1 MIIYQSLL
9 LLIQLAVLKVSA
21 ITNVQLILQ
30 IVPVNNPNC
39 VGGPVAGLTDTSV
52 LVQYRLRGGGGGNIN
67 TEWRDL
73 ADISLNETF
82 NGTLLMQ
89 QVRDPMQFRLVQLEH
104 GGGVCN
110 CWDIE
115 SSRLRAI
122 DVDNNGMHTVLMT
135 TNFDFSQTDVVDQY
149 LCHRSGPSIV
159 PGSRMCGGDRGRDAR
174 GIVTKVFNIA
184 DNGDVS
190 VNNDECPDNPGTG
203 LVSLM
208 KSIRVDDGTCDNP
221 RM

>member
-30 IVPVNNPNC
+30 IVPVNNSNC

-82 NGTLLMQ
+82 NGTY
-89 QVRDPMQFRLVQLEH
+89 
-104 GGGVCN
+104 C
-110 CWDIE
+110 
-115 SSRLRAI
+115 
-122 DVDNNGMHTVLMT
+122 
-135 TNFDFSQTDVVDQY
+135 
-149 LCHRSGPSIV
+149 
-159 PGSRMCGGDRGRDAR
+159 
-174 GIVTKVFNIA
+174 
-184 DNGDVS
+184 
-190 VNNDECPDNPGTG
+190 
-203 LVSLM
+203 
-208 KSIRVDDGTCDNP
+208 
-221 RM
+221 